1 MVVLS
6 LESNCGRFRLP
17 GRCWGSLLWYDSRRD
32 KRRSVFLFLSVLGSR
47 RIFRLTPDPSAWLA
61 FERVEKLVGVRDADH
76 LPDRAP
82 MAEQVLLA
90 AADLGEPVHPG
101 QDARVLQR
109 GDRNTDRVAV
119 TLRGSGDSLVAR
131 KAPPAAIGAVEA
143 PQQRPQHSEAR
154 PGQRTLVLPGLAIR
168 RVVGRRRGP
177 QPSLGVAVEAMRGG
191 VSENLLAPGPQMSR
205 QNKLQCGPFRPRQA
219 QTFPVSGNYPLD
231 GRSEFRGSSR
241 LPDREFPRSDRMQGP
256 PSAGFC
262 FFWAIALQKVDDPGQ
277 LAAVAGGVQCGCSS
291 AAEILAVRAG
301 KYATVADLLPNQR
314 RPHRR

>member
-1 MVVLS
+1 M
-6 LESNCGRFRLP
+6 
-17 GRCWGSLLWYDSRRD
+17 
-32 KRRSVFLFLSVLGSR
+32 
-47 RIFRLTPDPSAWLA
+47 
-61 FERVEKLVGVRDADH
+61 
-76 LPDRAP
+76 
-82 MAEQVLLA
+82 
-90 AADLGEPVHPG
+90 
-101 QDARVLQR
+101 
-109 GDRNTDRVAV
+109 
-119 TLRGSGDSLVAR
+119 TLRGCGDSLVAR
-131 KAPPAAIGAVEA
+131 EAPSAAIGAVEA
-143 PQQRPQHSEAR
+143 PEQRAQHSEAR